1 MKTYLKKNCRLCG
14 NKKLKK
20 IYSFKK
26 NPIGDDYKKKY
37 TKSKLYELNLVRC
50 TKCKFVQLSNVIDP
64 KKVYGE
70 YLYVTNTSVG
80 LQNHFYNLGKKL
92 IKEKIINNKSKILE
106 IGSNDGTLLKYFFN
120 KSKLIVGVDPAA
132 HLFKNKKIKNIKGLF
147 NFDLSKKINNKFGKF
162 NLIIANNVIAN
173 IDNLHDVFLGIK
185 KLISNEGYLVIE
197 TFSLNGILKII

>member
-1 MKTYLKKNCRLCG
+1 M
-14 NKKLKK
+14 
-20 IYSFKK
+20 
-26 NPIGDDYKKKY
+26 
-37 TKSKLYELNLVRC
+37 
-50 TKCKFVQLSNVIDP
+50 
-64 KKVYGE
+64 
-70 YLYVTNTSVG
+70 G

-120 KSKLIVGVDPAA
+120 KSKLVLGVDPAA
-132 HLFKNKKIKNIKGLF
+132 HLFKNKKITNIKGLF

-185 KLISNEGYLVIE
+185 KLISNEGHLVIE
-197 TFSLNGILKII
+197 TFSLNGILKNNLIDNIYHEHLSYFSIETFKRFARKYDLYLKGAEFLKVKGGSLRLIFQNKKISESKKTHKTY